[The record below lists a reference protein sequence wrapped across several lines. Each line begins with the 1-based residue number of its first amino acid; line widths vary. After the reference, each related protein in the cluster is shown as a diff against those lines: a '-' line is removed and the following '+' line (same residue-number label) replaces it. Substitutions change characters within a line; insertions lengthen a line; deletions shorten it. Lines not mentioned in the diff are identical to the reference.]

1 MKLKG
6 HNRSDATSEC
16 RVPQYE
22 YVIYDRRKGDRGGG
36 RCGAGSWVRN
46 EYSRTCYTYF
56 VGVAF

>member
-22 YVIYDRRKGDRGGG
+22 YVIYDRRKGDRGAVDAA
-36 RCGAGSWVRN
+36 RV
-46 EYSRTCYTYF
+46 
-56 VGVAF
+56 VG